1 MPDPDKF
8 GTEYNGDY
16 SFDGAKTITF
26 KDMTLQS
33 AGADYLGFIRAD
45 QTVVED
51 CIINGKTFYWGYT
64 SASFKNTTFNC
75 PSGDYAIWT
84 YSSPTM
90 TFNTCTFNSSGKV
103 INVYTDYGAGK
114 QDIMV
119 NFENCTVNNTGK
131 SLKPVLNINDSNMG
145 NFKYI
150 LNISGNTT
158 VTGVDA
164 DKDTCSRLF
173 GFGGKAAS
181 NNKGK
186 TVVSFGDTTVWED
199 GKMVDAKAYHT
210 DGVTV
215 DGVTYDNRVDG
226 ANDSLYAEG
235 YKDNAFTITYSEWT
249 KNPDGTKTHT
259 VTKTC
264 NYCGYQESTTETAEA
279 DPIDWDV
286 SKSKIATK
294 LDTNTWTS
302 NVTLSLPSTEENLAS
317 DVVFVLDGSSSANTG
332 VVNASLAL
340 LQNLKESA
348 SDSSAA
354 VNVCVVKFKRQAY
367 KSDWFDL
374 SRDFDAIKTAMETK
388 YSGGTNLHAGLLA
401 GQEALEE
408 HSNVA
413 AGRKYLILV
422 SDGSTYLYSKD
433 GNWASDTPFT
443 RSYFPAEP
451 YNAFAGGYWD
461 NSYYEPN
468 NHPDVNVPRP
478 KTTSDVATWQAYL
491 KDVEERNAE
500 SHGDDYDYHCDYDLN
515 FNQGKPSSDFKSQPC
530 VPRSANNRDMAF
542 YYADQVWQEIK
553 NAGYNAYSIA
563 TEDGMAGAGNA
574 DDSHCFM
581 NYLNGGEIL
590 NFSDIQQEILYA
602 VGAGSTVEDK
612 IGDAFDFVP
621 GSLKLTVGGTELESK
636 AEGNVTYFGDRA
648 ENLNEENFRFKV
660 QYAPDTETFVWTINE
675 NVSNFAPVQLTYTV
689 KLTNPETAPGTY
701 GVEDL
706 NGEKT
711 LSEEEAEKALFTNAY
726 AVLNAKN
733 SAGAPVKAQEF
744 PKPSVSYT
752 VKSFID
758 ASGSPAI
765 IAAACLNTKD
775 HYSYLIGY
783 SDGTVRPNG
792 RITRAEVATIFFRL
806 LTDDAR
812 QRNWSSENNFSDVS
826 ADKWYNNAVSTLC
839 HMGVL
844 GGYSDG
850 TFRPNAPITRAEFA
864 KIAVSFSQAN
874 GSAVYSYFTDV
885 KTTDWFAPYVTTAKD
900 SGLIEGYSDGSFK
913 PENRIT
919 RAEAC
924 AIVNR
929 VLGRKPSKSHMKI
942 SGRIDWPD
950 CTTADWFYEA
960 IMEATNSHTYQMGK
974 RVETWNGKLEK
985 IFANKAETVA
995 VEYDVP
1001 LDNHKYTGSPV
1012 IRVAKPKVFIPVFPG
1027 TNCEIDTKRAFE
1039 KAGAETEIL
1048 VVQNLC
1054 AKDIEYTID
1063 RMEKAIRSSQII
1075 MIPGGFSG
1083 GDEPEGSGKFIA
1095 TTFRNPK
1102 IAQAVTDLLD
1112 TRDGLVL
1119 GICNGFQALIKLG
1132 LVTYGKIVDLK
1143 DDDPTL
1149 TFNTLGRHVSRMVY
1163 TRVTNTKSP
1172 WLSGVNAGDVFA
1184 IPVSHGEGRFVA
1196 DDAALKKLIEN
1207 GQIATQYTTPCGK
1220 VSGDITWNPNGS
1232 VCGIEGITSPD
1243 GRVFGKM
1250 GHSERKG
1257 ENLYFNVPG
1266 EKDQQIFESG
1276 VRYFK

>member
-1 MPDPDKF
+1 MKKRILSLLLILCMAVTLLPTAVFAEDATGTSSAGGTIYVDAVNGNDSNENVGQSWETAYQTLETAVAAAKSGDTIMLSAAKYTLYGISSTNTTKGKDLTFVGQGADKTGWNIGAAVPDPANF

-16 SFDGAKTITF
+16 SFDGAGTIKF
-26 KDMTLQS
+26 EQMTLQS
-33 AGADYLGFIRAD
+33 SKADYLGFIRAG

-51 CIINGKTFYWGYT
+51 CTINGKTFYWGYT
-64 SASFKNTTFNC
+64 SAMFKDTTFNC
-75 PSGDYAIWT
+75 PSGDYAVWT

-90 TFNTCTFNSSGKV
+90 TFDHCTFNSSGKV
-103 INVYTDYGAGK
+103 INVFTDYGAGK
-114 QDIMV
+114 NDIIV
-119 NFENCTVNNTGK
+119 NFKGCTVNNTGK

-145 NFKYI
+145 KFKYI

-186 TVVSFGDTTVWED
+186 TVVNFGGTTVWED

-210 DGVTV
+210 DGVKV
-215 DGVTYDNRVDG
+215 DGVTYGNGGSG
-226 ANDSLYAEG
+226 ANDILYAEG

-302 NVTLSLPSTEENLAS
+302 NVTLSLPSAEEALGRDS
-317 DVVFVLDGSSSANTG
+317 VFVLDKSSCKKETAASAAQMLTALQSQVQSNGSKIQVG
-332 VVNASLAL
+332 VVVFGGDARVSYPLEAFPATEAAL
-340 LQNLKESA
+340 EE
-348 SDSSAA
+348 
-354 VNVCVVKFKRQAY
+354 
-367 KSDWFDL
+367 L
-374 SRDFDAIKTAMETK
+374 STALSTRPDGLM
-388 YSGGTNLHAGLLA
+388 GGSNMHAGLLA
-401 GQEALEE
+401 AQEMLRCSTTDA
-408 HSNVA
+408 N
-413 AGRKYLILV
+413 RKYVILV
-422 SDGSTYLYSKD
+422 SDGLTRLFTGSDGKTKDIYYQYTYQDMTGDKQVGTEEGQISPKDCVYFGMIDEWTSVRTKETNTVLRPIPYGSWDTYFSKVKDWVRTD
-433 GNWASDTPFT
+433 GDAYALNYETYGNDPTEKVKNKVTGEITDTDFKYIGHNDYENHAMSVDRAVYEAYDSFTGMVDSGYRCYAVLPDSGTPFGT
-443 RSYFPAEP
+443 AFMDALNEYAHNSVID
-451 YNAFAGGYWD
+451 FAG
-461 NSYYEPN
+461 
-468 NHPDVNVPRP
+468 
-478 KTTSDVATWQAYL
+478 
-491 KDVEERNAE
+491 
-500 SHGDDYDYHCDYDLN
+500 
-515 FNQGKPSSDFKSQPC
+515 
-530 VPRSANNRDMAF
+530 
-542 YYADQVWQEIK
+542 I
-553 NAGYNAYSIA
+553 
-563 TEDGMAGAGNA
+563 GA
-574 DDSHCFM
+574 
-581 NYLNGGEIL
+581 
-590 NFSDIQQEILYA
+590 EILYA

-636 AEGNVTYFGDRA
+636 ADGNVTYFGDRA

-711 LSEEEAEKALFTNAY
+711 LSEAEAEKALFTNAY

-733 SAGAPVKAQEF
+733 SAGAPVKVQEF

-864 KIAVSFSQAN
+864 KIAVSFAQAN

-885 KTTDWFAPYVTTAKD
+885 KTTDWFAPYVTAAKD
-900 SGLIEGYSDGSFK
+900 SSLIEGYSDGSFK

-929 VLGRKPSKSHMKI
+929 VLGRKPSKNHMKI

-974 RVETWNGKLEK
+974 RVETWSDKLPQRDWAALEK
-985 IFANKAETVA
+985 IWSRAN
-995 VEYDVP
+995 
-1001 LDNHKYTGSPV
+1001 
-1012 IRVAKPKVFIPVFPG
+1012 
-1027 TNCEIDTKRAFE
+1027 
-1039 KAGAETEIL
+1039 
-1048 VVQNLC
+1048 
-1054 AKDIEYTID
+1054 
-1063 RMEKAIRSSQII
+1063 
-1075 MIPGGFSG
+1075 
-1083 GDEPEGSGKFIA
+1083 
-1095 TTFRNPK
+1095 
-1102 IAQAVTDLLD
+1102 
-1112 TRDGLVL
+1112 
-1119 GICNGFQALIKLG
+1119 
-1132 LVTYGKIVDLK
+1132 
-1143 DDDPTL
+1143 
-1149 TFNTLGRHVSRMVY
+1149 SR
-1163 TRVTNTKSP
+1163 
-1172 WLSGVNAGDVFA
+1172 
-1184 IPVSHGEGRFVA
+1184 
-1196 DDAALKKLIEN
+1196 
-1207 GQIATQYTTPCGK
+1207 
-1220 VSGDITWNPNGS
+1220 
-1232 VCGIEGITSPD
+1232 
-1243 GRVFGKM
+1243 
-1250 GHSERKG
+1250 
-1257 ENLYFNVPG
+1257 
-1266 EKDQQIFESG
+1266 
-1276 VRYFK
+1276 

>member
-1 MPDPDKF
+1 MAVTLLPTAVFAEDATGKLIPAGGAKIGETVYQTLEAAVTAAASGDTIQLGAGKYTLYKKGAETKGKDLTFVGQGADETTWGIGATMPDPDKF

-16 SFDGAKTITF
+16 SFDGAGTVTF
-26 KDMTLQS
+26 KNMTLQS

-51 CIINGKTFYWGYT
+51 CTINGKTFYWGYT

-90 TFNTCTFNSSGKV
+90 TFDSCTFNSSGKV
-103 INVYTDYGAGK
+103 INVFTDYGAGK
-114 QDIMV
+114 NDIIV
-119 NFENCTVNNTGK
+119 NFKGCTVNNTSPNK
-131 SLKPVLNINDSNMG
+131 AVLNINDSNMDK
-145 NFKYI
+145 FKYI

-158 VTGVDA
+158 VTGVDV

-186 TVVSFGDTTVWED
+186 TVVNFGDTTVWED

-210 DGVTV
+210 DGVKV
-215 DGVTYDNRVDG
+215 DGVTYGNGGSG
-226 ANDSLYAEG
+226 ANDILYAEG

-302 NVTLSLPSTEENLAS
+302 NVTLSLPSAEEALGS
-317 DVVFVLDGSSSANTG
+317 DIVFVLDKSSCKKETAASAAQMLTALQSQVQSNGSKIQVG
-332 VVNASLAL
+332 VVVFGGDARVSYPLEAFPATEAAL
-340 LQNLKESA
+340 EE
-348 SDSSAA
+348 
-354 VNVCVVKFKRQAY
+354 
-367 KSDWFDL
+367 L
-374 SRDFDAIKTAMETK
+374 STALSTRPDGLM
-388 YSGGTNLHAGLLA
+388 GGSNMHAGLLA
-401 GQEALEE
+401 AQEMLRCSTTDA
-408 HSNVA
+408 N
-413 AGRKYLILV
+413 RKYVILV
-422 SDGSTYLYSKD
+422 SDGLTRLFTGSDGKTKDIYYQYTYQDMTGDKQVGTEEGQISPKDCVYFGMIDEWTSVRTKETNTVLRPIPYGSWDTYFSKVKDWVRTD
-433 GNWASDTPFT
+433 GDAYALNYETYGNDPTEKVKNKVTGEITDTDFKYIGHNDYENHAMSVDRAVYEAYDSFTGMVDSGYRCYAVLPDSGTPFGT
-443 RSYFPAEP
+443 AFMDALNEYAHNSVID
-451 YNAFAGGYWD
+451 FAG
-461 NSYYEPN
+461 
-468 NHPDVNVPRP
+468 
-478 KTTSDVATWQAYL
+478 
-491 KDVEERNAE
+491 
-500 SHGDDYDYHCDYDLN
+500 
-515 FNQGKPSSDFKSQPC
+515 
-530 VPRSANNRDMAF
+530 
-542 YYADQVWQEIK
+542 I
-553 NAGYNAYSIA
+553 
-563 TEDGMAGAGNA
+563 GA
-574 DDSHCFM
+574 
-581 NYLNGGEIL
+581 
-590 NFSDIQQEILYA
+590 EILYA

-636 AEGNVTYFGDRA
+636 AEGNVTYFGDSA

-711 LSEEEAEKALFTNAY
+711 LSEAEAEKALFTNAY

-864 KIAVSFSQAN
+864 KIAVSFAQTN

-929 VLGRKPSKSHMKI
+929 VLGRKPSKNHMKI
-942 SGRIDWPD
+942 SDRIDWPD

-974 RVETWNGKLEK
+974 RVETWNGKLPQRDWAALENNW
-985 IFANKAETVA
+985 ASA
-995 VEYDVP
+995 
-1001 LDNHKYTGSPV
+1001 YTG
-1012 IRVAKPKVFIPVFPG
+1012 K
-1027 TNCEIDTKRAFE
+1027 
-1039 KAGAETEIL
+1039 
-1048 VVQNLC
+1048 
-1054 AKDIEYTID
+1054 
-1063 RMEKAIRSSQII
+1063 
-1075 MIPGGFSG
+1075 GG
-1083 GDEPEGSGKFIA
+1083 E
-1095 TTFRNPK
+1095 
-1102 IAQAVTDLLD
+1102 V
-1112 TRDGLVL
+1112 
-1119 GICNGFQALIKLG
+1119 
-1132 LVTYGKIVDLK
+1132 
-1143 DDDPTL
+1143 
-1149 TFNTLGRHVSRMVY
+1149 H
-1163 TRVTNTKSP
+1163 
-1172 WLSGVNAGDVFA
+1172 
-1184 IPVSHGEGRFVA
+1184 
-1196 DDAALKKLIEN
+1196 
-1207 GQIATQYTTPCGK
+1207 
-1220 VSGDITWNPNGS
+1220 
-1232 VCGIEGITSPD
+1232 
-1243 GRVFGKM
+1243 
-1250 GHSERKG
+1250 
-1257 ENLYFNVPG
+1257 
-1266 EKDQQIFESG
+1266 
-1276 VRYFK
+1276 

>member
-1 MPDPDKF
+1 MAVTLLPTAVFAEDATGKLIPAGGAKIGETVYQTLEAAVTAAASGDTIQLGAGKYTLYKKGAETKGKDLTFVGQGADETTWGIGATMPDPDKF

-16 SFDGAKTITF
+16 SFDGAGTVTF
-26 KDMTLQS
+26 KNMTLQS
-33 AGADYLGFIRAD
+33 ADANYLGFIRAD

-51 CIINGKTFYWGYT
+51 CTINGKTFYWGYT

-90 TFNTCTFNSSGKV
+90 TFDSCTFNSSGKV
-103 INVYTDYGAGK
+103 INVFTDYGAGK
-114 QDIMV
+114 NDIIV
-119 NFENCTVNNTGK
+119 NFKGCTVNNTSPNK
-131 SLKPVLNINDSNMG
+131 AVLNINDSNMDK
-145 NFKYI
+145 FKYI

-158 VTGVDA
+158 VTGVDV

-186 TVVSFGDTTVWED
+186 TVVNFGDTTVWED

-210 DGVTV
+210 DGVKV
-215 DGVTYDNRVDG
+215 DGVTYGNGGSG
-226 ANDSLYAEG
+226 ANDILYAEG

-302 NVTLSLPSTEENLAS
+302 NVTLSLPSAEEALGS
-317 DVVFVLDGSSSANTG
+317 DIVFVLDKSSCKKETAASAAQMLTALQSQVQSNGSKIQVG
-332 VVNASLAL
+332 VVVFGGDARVSYPLEAFPATEAAL
-340 LQNLKESA
+340 EE
-348 SDSSAA
+348 
-354 VNVCVVKFKRQAY
+354 
-367 KSDWFDL
+367 L
-374 SRDFDAIKTAMETK
+374 STALSTRPDGLM
-388 YSGGTNLHAGLLA
+388 GGSNMHAGLLA
-401 GQEALEE
+401 AQEMLRCSTTDA
-408 HSNVA
+408 N
-413 AGRKYLILV
+413 RKYVILV
-422 SDGSTYLYSKD
+422 SDGLTRLFTGSDGKTKDIYYQYTYQDMTGDKQVGTEEGQISPKDCVYFGMIDEWTSVRTKETNTVLRPIPYGSWDTYFSKVKDWVRTD
-433 GNWASDTPFT
+433 GDAYALNYETYGNDPTEKVKNKVTGEITDTDFKYIGHNDYENHAMSVDRAVYEAYDSFTGMVDSGYRCYAVLPDSGTPFGT
-443 RSYFPAEP
+443 AFMDALNEYAHNSVID
-451 YNAFAGGYWD
+451 FAG
-461 NSYYEPN
+461 
-468 NHPDVNVPRP
+468 
-478 KTTSDVATWQAYL
+478 
-491 KDVEERNAE
+491 
-500 SHGDDYDYHCDYDLN
+500 
-515 FNQGKPSSDFKSQPC
+515 
-530 VPRSANNRDMAF
+530 
-542 YYADQVWQEIK
+542 I
-553 NAGYNAYSIA
+553 
-563 TEDGMAGAGNA
+563 GA
-574 DDSHCFM
+574 
-581 NYLNGGEIL
+581 
-590 NFSDIQQEILYA
+590 EILYA

-636 AEGNVTYFGDRA
+636 AEGNVTYFGDSA

-711 LSEEEAEKALFTNAY
+711 LSEAEAEKALFTNAY

-864 KIAVSFSQAN
+864 KIAVSFAQTN

-929 VLGRKPSKSHMKI
+929 VLGRKPSKNHMKI
-942 SGRIDWPD
+942 SDRIDWPD

-960 IMEATNSHTYQMGK
+960 IMEATNSHTDQMGK
-974 RVETWNGKLEK
+974 RVETWNGKLPQRDWAALENNW
-985 IFANKAETVA
+985 ASA
-995 VEYDVP
+995 
-1001 LDNHKYTGSPV
+1001 YTG
-1012 IRVAKPKVFIPVFPG
+1012 K
-1027 TNCEIDTKRAFE
+1027 
-1039 KAGAETEIL
+1039 
-1048 VVQNLC
+1048 
-1054 AKDIEYTID
+1054 
-1063 RMEKAIRSSQII
+1063 
-1075 MIPGGFSG
+1075 GG
-1083 GDEPEGSGKFIA
+1083 E
-1095 TTFRNPK
+1095 
-1102 IAQAVTDLLD
+1102 V
-1112 TRDGLVL
+1112 
-1119 GICNGFQALIKLG
+1119 
-1132 LVTYGKIVDLK
+1132 
-1143 DDDPTL
+1143 
-1149 TFNTLGRHVSRMVY
+1149 H
-1163 TRVTNTKSP
+1163 
-1172 WLSGVNAGDVFA
+1172 
-1184 IPVSHGEGRFVA
+1184 
-1196 DDAALKKLIEN
+1196 
-1207 GQIATQYTTPCGK
+1207 
-1220 VSGDITWNPNGS
+1220 
-1232 VCGIEGITSPD
+1232 
-1243 GRVFGKM
+1243 
-1250 GHSERKG
+1250 
-1257 ENLYFNVPG
+1257 
-1266 EKDQQIFESG
+1266 
-1276 VRYFK
+1276 

>member
-1 MPDPDKF
+1 MKKRILSLLLILCMAVTLLPTAVFAEDATGTSSAGGTIYVDAVNGNDSNENVGQSWDTAYQTLKTAVTAAKSGDTIMLSAAKYTLYGIPSTNTTKGKDLTFVGQGADKTGWNIGAAVPDPANF

-45 QTVVED
+45 QTVVEN
-51 CIINGKTFYWGYT
+51 CTINGKTFYWGYT
-64 SASFKNTTFNC
+64 SAMFKDTTFNC
-75 PSGDYAIWT
+75 PSGDYAVWT

-90 TFNTCTFNSSGKV
+90 TFDHCTFNSSGKV
-103 INVYTDYGAGK
+103 INVFTDYGAGK
-114 QDIMV
+114 NDIIV
-119 NFENCTVNNTGK
+119 NFKGCTVNNTGK

-145 NFKYI
+145 KFKYI

-158 VTGVDA
+158 VTGVDV

-186 TVVSFGDTTVWED
+186 TVVNFGDTTVWED

-210 DGVTV
+210 DGVKV
-215 DGVTYDNRVDG
+215 DGVTYDNGGSG
-226 ANDSLYAEG
+226 ANDILYAEG

-302 NVTLSLPSTEENLAS
+302 NVTLSLPSAEEALGS
-317 DVVFVLDGSSSANTG
+317 DIVFVLDKSSCKKETAASAAQMLTALQSQVQSNGSKIQVG
-332 VVNASLAL
+332 VVVFGGDARVSYPLEAFPATEAAL
-340 LQNLKESA
+340 EE
-348 SDSSAA
+348 
-354 VNVCVVKFKRQAY
+354 
-367 KSDWFDL
+367 L
-374 SRDFDAIKTAMETK
+374 STALSTRPDGLM
-388 YSGGTNLHAGLLA
+388 GGSNMHAGLLA
-401 GQEALEE
+401 AQEMLRCSTTDA
-408 HSNVA
+408 N
-413 AGRKYLILV
+413 RKYVILV
-422 SDGSTYLYSKD
+422 SDGLTRLFTGSDGKTKDIYYQYTYQDMTGDKQVGTEEGQISPKDCVYFGMIDEWTSVRTKETNTVLRPIPYGSWDTYFSKVKDWVRTD
-433 GNWASDTPFT
+433 GDAYALNYETYGNDPTEKVKNKVTGEITDTDFKYIGHNDYENHAMSVDRAVYEAYDSFTGMVDSGYRCYAVLPDSGTPFGT
-443 RSYFPAEP
+443 AFMDALNEYAHNSVID
-451 YNAFAGGYWD
+451 FAG
-461 NSYYEPN
+461 
-468 NHPDVNVPRP
+468 
-478 KTTSDVATWQAYL
+478 
-491 KDVEERNAE
+491 
-500 SHGDDYDYHCDYDLN
+500 
-515 FNQGKPSSDFKSQPC
+515 
-530 VPRSANNRDMAF
+530 
-542 YYADQVWQEIK
+542 I
-553 NAGYNAYSIA
+553 
-563 TEDGMAGAGNA
+563 GA
-574 DDSHCFM
+574 
-581 NYLNGGEIL
+581 
-590 NFSDIQQEILYA
+590 EILYA

-711 LSEEEAEKALFTNAY
+711 LSEAEAEKALFTNAY

-885 KTTDWFAPYVTTAKD
+885 KTTDWFAPYVTAAKD
-900 SGLIEGYSDGSFK
+900 SSLIEGYSDGSFK

-974 RVETWNGKLEK
+974 RVETWNDKLPQRDWAALENNW
-985 IFANKAETVA
+985 ASA
-995 VEYDVP
+995 
-1001 LDNHKYTGSPV
+1001 YTG
-1012 IRVAKPKVFIPVFPG
+1012 K
-1027 TNCEIDTKRAFE
+1027 
-1039 KAGAETEIL
+1039 
-1048 VVQNLC
+1048 
-1054 AKDIEYTID
+1054 
-1063 RMEKAIRSSQII
+1063 
-1075 MIPGGFSG
+1075 GG
-1083 GDEPEGSGKFIA
+1083 E
-1095 TTFRNPK
+1095 
-1102 IAQAVTDLLD
+1102 V
-1112 TRDGLVL
+1112 
-1119 GICNGFQALIKLG
+1119 
-1132 LVTYGKIVDLK
+1132 
-1143 DDDPTL
+1143 
-1149 TFNTLGRHVSRMVY
+1149 H
-1163 TRVTNTKSP
+1163 
-1172 WLSGVNAGDVFA
+1172 
-1184 IPVSHGEGRFVA
+1184 
-1196 DDAALKKLIEN
+1196 
-1207 GQIATQYTTPCGK
+1207 
-1220 VSGDITWNPNGS
+1220 
-1232 VCGIEGITSPD
+1232 
-1243 GRVFGKM
+1243 
-1250 GHSERKG
+1250 
-1257 ENLYFNVPG
+1257 
-1266 EKDQQIFESG
+1266 
-1276 VRYFK
+1276 